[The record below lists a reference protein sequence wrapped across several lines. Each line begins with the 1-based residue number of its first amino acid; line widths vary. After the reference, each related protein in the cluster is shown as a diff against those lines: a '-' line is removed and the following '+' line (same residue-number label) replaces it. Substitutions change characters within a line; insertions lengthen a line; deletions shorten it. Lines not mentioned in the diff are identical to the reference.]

1 VGEKLG
7 HWGSLSLV
15 QPLVEEWPGPRV
27 PLAPNA
33 GWLLGLELPL
43 LELLV
48 PLLPLLELLVPLAA
62 TDGGGDET
70 GWDET
75 GWDGAADATVAG

>member
-1 VGEKLG
+1 M
-7 HWGSLSLV
+7 
-15 QPLVEEWPGPRV
+15 PF
-27 PLAPNA
+27 APNA
-33 GWLLGLELPL
+33 GWLLGLE
-43 LELLV
+43 
-48 PLLPLLELLVPLAA
+48 LPLLELLVPLAA